1 MSDPL
6 LFPQFYL
13 HCHYFLLCISPHSSS
28 EIMSAQKILK
38 IFLSHPF
45 MNVYRSLVIR
55 CGTFCVQVWHYFNKF
70 TTMFIKYRS
79 HQKVELQDV
88 INLFTLLL
96 AFSLIVGH
104 AFLAVK
110 RVGRQVGK
118 SVGSNTGQFR
128 KHLWVQSVV
137 FQNRVGSVFC
147 TANKSA

>member
-110 RVGRQVGK
+110 RVNRRVASFENVCGCNQCCLK
-118 SVGSNTGQFR
+118 IE
-128 KHLWVQSVV
+128 LEV
-137 FQNRVGSVFC
+137 FFAPLISSHNSRD
-147 TANKSA
+147 

>member
-1 MSDPL
+1 
-6 LFPQFYL
+6 
-13 HCHYFLLCISPHSSS
+13 
-28 EIMSAQKILK
+28 
-38 IFLSHPF
+38 
-45 MNVYRSLVIR
+45 
-55 CGTFCVQVWHYFNKF
+55 
-70 TTMFIKYRS
+70 MFIKYRN

-128 KHLWVQSVV
+128 KHLWMQSVV

-147 TANKSA
+147 TTNKSA